1 MKQFWV
7 YILASKKYGTLYTGV
22 TNNIVRRTWEHREG
36 LLDGFSKRYGV
47 KQLVYYEAFDDIT
60 EAVHREKCIK
70 KWRRD
75 WKFELV
81 EAMNPDWRDL
91 YETLNA

>member
-36 LLDGFSKRYGV
+36 LLDGFSKRYGI
-47 KQLVYYEAFDDIT
+47 KQLVYYEAFDDFT
-60 EAVHREKCIK
+60 EAIHREKCIK

-75 WKFELV
+75 WKIELV